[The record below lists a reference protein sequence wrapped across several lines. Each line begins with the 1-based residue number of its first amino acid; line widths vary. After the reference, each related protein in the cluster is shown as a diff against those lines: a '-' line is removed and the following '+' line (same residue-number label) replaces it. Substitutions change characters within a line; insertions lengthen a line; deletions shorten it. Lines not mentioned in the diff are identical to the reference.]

1 MNFVPHDTNKP
12 GKISEI
18 IFLLSIIKS
27 KFPLFIPNDVESYS
41 LKISTSANIIRCY
54 DNDRLI
60 AFIAYYCNNPL
71 KDIAYITMVVVHPD
85 FSKYGVGGKLL
96 QLAIEDARKIG
107 FQRMQL
113 KVHPKNLS
121 AIRLYSRFGF
131 ANLPSDDDMNCME
144 ISLRDLAP

>member
-1 MNFVPHDTNKP
+1 
-12 GKISEI
+12 
-18 IFLLSIIKS
+18 
-27 KFPLFIPNDVESYS
+27 
-41 LKISTSANIIRCY
+41 
-54 DNDRLI
+54 
-60 AFIAYYCNNPL
+60 
-71 KDIAYITMVVVHPD
+71 MVVVHPD

-131 ANLPSDDDMNCME
+131 ANLSSDDDMNCME